1 MVLLKRM
8 SDTAFGKEEGHKRER
23 RELLQFA
30 AKQARKDNLVKAK
43 DCTGEKSDEQSD
55 RAGTRMCTVCLG
67 SPPSTNTVESIEGR
81 IKTSIRHNGT
91 DDTSFRYFVYRD
103 TKDILDY
110 ELASKFV
117 ESMLAMDLDVSKLS
131 LNIRE
136 AIDTV
141 QNKRGWYTVRD
152 Q

>member
-1 MVLLKRM
+1 VNATGR
-8 SDTAFGKEEGHKRER
+8 
-23 RELLQFA
+23 
-30 AKQARKDNLVKAK
+30 
-43 DCTGEKSDEQSD
+43 TGEKSDEQSD

-67 SPPSTNTVESIEGR
+67 SPSTNTVESFEGR

-103 TKDILDY
+103 TKGILDY